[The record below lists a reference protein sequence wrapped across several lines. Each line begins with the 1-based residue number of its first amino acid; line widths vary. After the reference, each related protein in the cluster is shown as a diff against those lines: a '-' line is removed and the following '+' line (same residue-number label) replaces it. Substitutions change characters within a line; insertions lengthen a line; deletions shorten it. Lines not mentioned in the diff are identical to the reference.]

1 MQNTSTSNSKFLY
14 AIEGVGVVFVAFFL
28 VAYLAGLPT
37 TNVLH
42 SEEAFRYPLFGLGI
56 ALLVMILGAVV
67 LAIRQRR

>member
-1 MQNTSTSNSKFLY
+1 MQNTSSSISKFLY
-14 AIEGVGVVFVAFFL
+14 VIEGVGAVFVAFYL

-42 SEEAFRYPLFGLGI
+42 SEDAFRYPLFSLGI
-56 ALLVMILGAVV
+56 VLLVMILGAVV

>member
-1 MQNTSTSNSKFLY
+1 MQNTSSSISKFLY
-14 AIEGVGVVFVAFFL
+14 AIEAVGAVFVAFYL

-42 SEEAFRYPLFGLGI
+42 SEEAFRYPLFALGI

>member
-1 MQNTSTSNSKFLY
+1 MQNTSSSISKFLY
-14 AIEGVGVVFVAFFL
+14 AIEAVGAVFVAFYL

-42 SEEAFRYPLFGLGI
+42 SEDAFRYPLFALGI
-56 ALLVMILGAVV
+56 VLLVMILGAVV